1 MTFQSKNGQNNRSQY
16 ASNLDMKPTP
26 NNHSLPLKSAGFKS
40 LAEALEYAA
49 DGESGFNFYD
59 HRGNLSQNLSYRQLY
74 HEARV
79 LARKL
84 NSLGCARG
92 TRVGI
97 IAETDPL
104 FHRFF
109 FACQFAGLIP
119 VALPAGI
126 QLGAHKAYV
135 GQIKRMLES
144 CGAEIA
150 VAPHSHADF
159 LEEVAQILDLTMSGT
174 PEDFDALAEDSSELT
189 PMEGRESAYLQYTSG
204 STRFPRG
211 VEIDQFTAL
220 DNLQE
225 IAEYGLK
232 LERTD
237 RFVSWLPFYHDM
249 GMIGFIL
256 VPLISQLSVDY
267 LASRTF
273 AMRPRLWLKL
283 ISDNRGTISSSP
295 TFGYALCAKRLRP
308 SDYERYDLSCWRAA
322 CVGAEQIKPQPLKDF
337 AKALAPCGF
346 NPRSFIACY
355 GMAETVLVVSFA
367 ALDAGIR
374 VDFVDQD
381 AMGITGAANPML
393 EAHPKAAG
401 YVDCGTVLPSF
412 DFRICGPDG
421 EELADRECGI
431 IYLKGPSV
439 MRGYFQDEE
448 STRSVLSEQGWL
460 DTGDI
465 GYRIGNNLVITARSK
480 DVIIIK
486 GRNIWPHDLETVVEK
501 LPQVRMG
508 GVAAFSAPE
517 VNDQEQAVLVVET
530 RSRDLDDREELVHRI
545 TELMHEY
552 FGINVEIDLVKP
564 GTLPRTSSG
573 KLSRSLSKKG
583 YLARLNES
591 VKAHYDYAVPY
602 PERKIA

>member
-1 MTFQSKNGQNNRSQY
+1 MTFK
-16 ASNLDMKPTP
+16 SNLGQYTHAKQSSDFDMKPTP
-26 NNHSLPLKSAGFKS
+26 NNHSLPLKSDGFKS
-40 LAEALEYAA
+40 LAEVLEYAA
-49 DGESGFNFYD
+49 KGESGFNFYD
-59 HRGNLSQNLSYRQLY
+59 HRGDLYESLSYSRLY
-74 HEARV
+74 LEARV

-84 NSLGCARG
+84 ASLGCARG
-92 TRVGI
+92 SRVGI

-119 VALPAGI
+119 VAIPAGI

-135 GQIKRMLES
+135 GQIRRMFKS
-144 CGAEIA
+144 CDAQIA
-150 VAPHSHADF
+150 VAPQSHAEF
-159 LEEVAQILDLTMSGT
+159 LAEVAEELEFTMSGS
-174 PEDFDALAEDSSELT
+174 PEDFDALSEKECELAPLT
-189 PMEGRESAYLQYTSG
+189 GNEIAYLQYTSG

-220 DNLQE
+220 NNLRE
-225 IAEYGLK
+225 IAQHGLDLK
-232 LERTD
+232 TDD

-256 VPLISQLSVDY
+256 VPLICQLSTDY

-283 ISDNRGTISSSP
+283 ISENRGTISSSP

-308 SDYERYDLSCWRAA
+308 SDYERYDLSSWRAA
-322 CVGAEQIKPQPLKDF
+322 CVGAEQIKPQPLQDF
-337 AKALAPCGF
+337 AEALAPCGF
-346 NPRSFIACY
+346 DSKAFVACY
-355 GMAETVLVVSFA
+355 GMAETVLAVSFA
-367 ALDAGIR
+367 PLNIGLE
-374 VDFVDQD
+374 VDTVDKD
-381 AMGITGAANPML
+381 IMATYGGAVPVSSDHAN
-393 EAHPKAAG
+393 AAD

-412 DFRICGPDG
+412 EFRVCGPDG
-421 EELADRECGI
+421 EELADRECGVI
-431 IYLKGPSV
+431 FLKGPSV
-439 MRGYFQDEE
+439 MRGYFQDET
-448 STRSVLSEQGWL
+448 STRSVLDNEGWL

-465 GYRIGNNLVITARSK
+465 GYRIGTNLVITARSK

-486 GRNIWPHDLETVVEK
+486 GRNIWPHDLETVVER
-501 LPQVRMG
+501 LPDVRMG

-517 VNDQEQAVLVVET
+517 TSDEERAVMVVET
-530 RSRDLDDREELVHRI
+530 RYADVDDRETLVHSI

-552 FGINVEIDLVKP
+552 FGINVDIDLVRP

-583 YLARLNES
+583 YLTRLNKNS
-591 VKAHYDYAVPY
+591 RTRYSIPY
-602 PERKIA
+602 PNRKIA